1 MFKFVKQLSLKN
13 FIYFFAGIVVGVVL
27 VYPWLFLQG
36 QGNFNPALQG
46 MVLLRVEDKGQ
57 AWYVYPQNGQRYYLG
72 RPIDA
77 WRIMTKL
84 GLGISDADLSKIPLA
99 EGQFDFPPLQKEK
112 NIVKFMKLVP
122 IDISDSDLDRL
133 SQAGIAVVGG
143 YHGLEQGVDKTLA
156 WLDRLEQ
163 RGMKAII
170 NLANESSWTD
180 PNTIIPQWQRDKVVD
195 FVSKIRHH
203 PAIWGYDIS
212 NEAGENLVN
221 GYKYGQ
227 RITLSQLQ
235 QAAADVRQVDPKR
248 KLLLRM
254 HYWDDEDGDFGWD
267 NPFADNLVDV
277 VMLNLYSNY
286 SLDSKNPSL
295 PNMIAD
301 SGQGIIRKIKR
312 VDPNVDI
319 WLAVAAFAEP
329 PKFLLPTQTDL
340 ARDVSSALQLD
351 IAGLGF
357 YGWGSPFYH
366 WYLPRDADYLF
377 SVIDN

>member
-357 YGWGSPFYH
+357 YGWGSPSYH